1 MLLSAIMMFLMATM
15 QVLKSPRT
23 LGENF
28 SLNGGYVNFKDMGA
42 SELAAETNI
51 DNAIWYVGAEATFG
65 DFALTGMYLK
75 GDASTDNKRLE
86 QSNRR
91 FRR

>member
-1 MLLSAIMMFLMATM
+1 MTSIGDYDVSYGNYAGAEISAA
-15 QVLKSPRT
+15 

-51 DNAIWYVGAEATFG
+51 DNAIWYVGAEA
-65 DFALTGMYLK
+65 
-75 GDASTDNKRLE
+75 N
-86 QSNRR
+86 
-91 FRR
+91 FR